1 VLRRIEPARVV
12 LDATGAPF
20 NEDYGDVYVS
30 RDGAAAQ
37 ARHVFLAG
45 NDLPSRWRGR
55 HIFVIVETG
64 FGLGVNFLATWQAW
78 REDPA
83 RAPRLHFVSVERHPV
98 DAATLVRLAPPELAS
113 LAQAVA
119 AALPLPLPGLHRL
132 AFDAGAV
139 ELSLLYGDAESG
151 LAQIVAGA
159 DAFYLDGF
167 APDRNP
173 DVWTARVMKVLARL
187 ARDGATVATWCTAR
201 SVRDALSEAGFE
213 VAPAPGFGHKR
224 HMLRGRFAPR
234 WRVRRHEP
242 PARFEGERDAIVIGA
257 GLAGA
262 HAAHALARRGWRV
275 QVLERGAR
283 VAPGASALP
292 WGMLHPHVSADDNVV
307 ARLSRAGFFAARAQ
321 LARSAPDGTRRGM
334 PLWQRLGTFVQ
345 AAGEQEAQRWQALA
359 ADMRPPAEFVQF
371 LRADEA
377 QSRIG
382 VAPRTGGWW
391 FGQGAIVAAA
401 AWCEALL
408 AHPEV
413 SVRTGV
419 AAQRLELDG
428 GRWTVE
434 DAGGNRIASGTVCVV
449 ATALDAARLL
459 QLAHAPVRPVRG
471 EISLLDAPG
480 LASMRA
486 AMGGGGSLVP
496 VGAGRVAIGATYET
510 DASTEPLSQADT
522 LRAHESNLARLARM
536 LPAPVA
542 ATPVGLF
549 DATRCVARDRLPLAG
564 AVADEA
570 AVRVQARV
578 LRGAHPADLPRVP
591 GLYAS
596 FALGSRGLTLA
607 PLAGEW
613 IATQIEGEPWPLERE
628 LAARIDAGRF
638 VLEAVRRGR
647 LGRSEVS

>member
-20 NEDYGDVYVS
+20 SQDYGDVYAS

-37 ARHVFLAG
+37 ARHVFLSG
-45 NDLPSRWRGR
+45 NGLPSRWRGQR
-55 HIFVIVETG
+55 MFVIVETG

-83 RAPRLHFVSVERHPV
+83 RAPRLHFVSVERHAV
-98 DAATLVRLAPPELAS
+98 DAATLVRLAPPQLAS
-113 LAQAVA
+113 LAPALG

-132 AFDAGAV
+132 SFDDGAV

-151 LAQIVAGA
+151 LAQVVAGA

-173 DVWTARVMKVLARL
+173 DIWTPRVMKALARL

-201 SVRDALSEAGFE
+201 AVRDALSEAGFE
-213 VAPAPGFGHKR
+213 VAPAPGFGHKQQ
-224 HMLRGRFAPR
+224 MLRGRFAPR

-242 PARFEGERDAIVIGA
+242 PARFEGSRDAIVIGA

-275 QVLERGAR
+275 QVLERGGH

-307 ARLSRAGFFAARAQ
+307 ARLSRAGFFAALAQ
-321 LARSAPDGTRRGM
+321 LARDAPDGTQRGVRV
-334 PLWQRLGTFVQ
+334 WQHVGTFVQ
-345 AAGEQEAQRWQALA
+345 AADEQEAQRWHALA
-359 ADMRPPAEFVQF
+359 AGIRAPEQFVRF

-377 QSRIG
+377 QARIG
-382 VAPRTGGWW
+382 LAPRTGGWW

-401 AWCEALL
+401 AWCESLL
-408 AHPEV
+408 AHPAI
-413 SVRTGV
+413 SVRFGV
-419 AAQRLELDG
+419 AAERLKRDG
-428 GRWTVE
+428 GRWAVE
-434 DAGGNRIASGTVCVV
+434 DAGGNRIAAGTVCVV

-471 EISLLDAPG
+471 QVSVLDAPG
-480 LASMRA
+480 LASVRA

-496 VGAGRVAIGATYET
+496 LGAGRVAVGATYET
-510 DASTEPLSQADT
+510 DASTEPLSPADT

-536 LPAPVA
+536 LPTPVT

-564 AVADEA
+564 AVADET
-570 AVRVQARV
+570 AVRMQARL
-578 LRGAHPADLPRVP
+578 LRGAHPADLLRAP
-591 GLYAS
+591 GLFAS

-647 LGRSEVS
+647 LSRCGVS